1 MKSYFYPQIKKRGH
15 GMYYTPST
23 FSQYLTQMYQYPFE
37 GHQTNTSASEH
48 SFGGV
53 AETHPNFSWPTMT
66 PSQHDV
72 PIPTPSA
79 PLGIQ
84 WNVPLA
90 IYDMNDLLGVDL
102 RHKFSVEADQ
112 VEAERHRGR
121 RNPDRAA
128 RRWERPCDIL
138 TSSRTS

>member
-1 MKSYFYPQIKKRGH
+1 
-15 GMYYTPST
+15 MYYTPPT

-37 GHQTNTSASEH
+37 GHHINTSASEH

-66 PSQHDV
+66 PSQQHDI

-79 PLGIQ
+79 PLGTQ

-102 RHKFSVEADQ
+102 RHQFSVEADQ